1 MMRTASVCVDGS
13 QLAPWR
19 WRDGASGLLLGAGLS
34 LGLLAWRQEVLQ
46 VWAWVVSGW
55 SEALGLATLPQD
67 AAPPSA
73 GLLLAT
79 SMGVAL
85 LYVLAGRWHERW
97 QPLRVVVRALCLV
110 QASACL
116 FFALVPARFP
126 YAAHQHL
133 TGLMQMGADFLLVI
147 PLMLAL
153 GWGLLNLPW
162 RLKVFGPLLVLVY
175 FLLWMPHQVLLHA
188 WVLRHGSVLFMPAL
202 LLCLGPLLNGWIFVA
217 LYAWLASLTPRVGRA
232 LDRQ

>member
-1 MMRTASVCVDGS
+1 MTRTTSVAGS
-13 QLAPWR
+13 QLAPWH
-19 WRDGASGLLLGAGLS
+19 WQDGVSGLVLGAGLS
-34 LGLLAWRQEVLQ
+34 LTLLALRPDVLRA
-46 VWAWVVSGW
+46 WTWVVAWW
-55 SEALGLATLPQD
+55 SEALGLSGLPQD
-67 AAPPSA
+67 APPPSA

-79 SMGVAL
+79 SAAVAL
-85 LYVLAGRWHERW
+85 LYAQAGRWHERW

-133 TGLMQMGADFLLVI
+133 ASLMQMGADFLLVI

-162 RLKVFGPLLVLVY
+162 RLKLFGPLVVLLY

-188 WVLRHGSVLFMPAL
+188 WVLRNGSVLFMPAL

-217 LYAWLASLTPRVGRA
+217 LYAWLASLTPRVGPTAERP
-232 LDRQ
+232 